1 MVGNS
6 KSVESEK
13 VKVSLTLSL
22 PKEVFN
28 ALEVLKRQYGVG
40 SKARVLEML

>member
-6 KSVESEK
+6 KSVDSEK
-13 VKVSLTLSL
+13 VKVSLTFSL
-22 PKEVFN
+22 PKEVLN
-28 ALEVLKRQYGVG
+28 AHEVLKREYGVG